1 MNVVIILII
10 VLLIG
15 LQLFILL
22 KTHKKSKVLASVF
35 ETTTEG
41 YKVEKYYIP
50 KKELSSTT
58 YDIILSDKRRY
69 KRKGDDVETYEDV
82 VFTEAGDVDGLPG
95 VPSIEKKTRIICKA
109 KAKDKEEVSLISL
122 PGENPLQKEINRV
135 LNNYLIRNK
144 GAASDYGLIKDVVE
158 RNCNSLEEEIETQT
172 PWPLYFGLMGTM
184 LGIIVGIGDIA
195 INVGFDQFVEKPEEH
210 IGGLM
215 GDVAMAMIVS
225 CCGILF
231 TTTLSFFAKKA
242 KSILE
247 TRKNAFYSWFQSEL
261 MPIISKENASTGLKR
276 LEENL
281 SKFNESFED
290 NVKELNATFSVV
302 KETSGNQALL
312 MKTLNK
318 MDLKKMAEANIEI
331 LSRFNQTVG
340 QLEKFNSYINYSQTV
355 LDDIAQRNTAISEA
369 TISVDSNLDKALNE
383 LKNGVEQQMSV
394 LRDSLRKSEE
404 EMEKLVACESRLFAN
419 QDSKINA
426 FFDSIQSF
434 KPLIEGINSWK
445 KDLKSQ
451 TMEISRLVDAISQMP
466 LHDGDGGVVI
476 KEKKTLNPVLI
487 SIVAVVVLLLGG
499 NMYYSWKMTN
509 AIKGLVEVQA
519 PQQAGSDTLMQEVA
533 PTPVSDTVVA
543 ATEKKVPAVMSKT
556 KEQLKTQ
563 PQATKSSQK
572 TEVRYNKRSSL
583 AY

>member
-10 VLLIG
+10 VVLIG

-95 VPSIEKKTRIICKA
+95 VPSIEKKTRIIC

-434 KPLIEGINSWK
+434 KPLIEGINSWE

-519 PQQAGSDTLMQEVA
+519 PQQADTDTLMQEVA

-563 PQATKSSQK
+563 AQTKKSSQK
-572 TEVRYNKRSSL
+572 TEVRHNNKRSSL

>member
-1 MNVVIILII
+1 M
-10 VLLIG
+10 
-15 LQLFILL
+15 
-22 KTHKKSKVLASVF
+22 
-35 ETTTEG
+35 
-41 YKVEKYYIP
+41 
-50 KKELSSTT
+50 
-58 YDIILSDKRRY
+58 
-69 KRKGDDVETYEDV
+69 
-82 VFTEAGDVDGLPG
+82 
-95 VPSIEKKTRIICKA
+95 
-109 KAKDKEEVSLISL
+109 
-122 PGENPLQKEINRV
+122 

-445 KDLKSQ
+445 KDLKNQ

-519 PQQAGSDTLMQEVA
+519 PQQADTDTLMQEVA
-533 PTPVSDTVVA
+533 PMPVSDTVVA
-543 ATEKKVPAVMSKT
+543 ATEKIVPAVMSKT

-563 PQATKSSQK
+563 PQAKKSSQK
-572 TEVRYNKRSSL
+572 TEVRHNNKRSSL

>member
-10 VLLIG
+10 VVLIG

-95 VPSIEKKTRIICKA
+95 VPSIEKKTRIIC

-445 KDLKSQ
+445 KDLKNQ

-519 PQQAGSDTLMQEVA
+519 PQQADTDTLMQEVA

-543 ATEKKVPAVMSKT
+543 ATEKIVPAVMSKT

-563 PQATKSSQK
+563 PQAKKSSQK

>member
-10 VLLIG
+10 VVLIG

-41 YKVEKYYIP
+41 YKVVKYYIP

-58 YDIILSDKRRY
+58 YDIILSDERRY

-95 VPSIEKKTRIICKA
+95 VPSIEKKTRIIC

-519 PQQAGSDTLMQEVA
+519 PQQADTDTLMQEVA

-556 KEQLKTQ
+556 KEQLKKQ
-563 PQATKSSQK
+563 PQTKKSSQK

>member
-10 VLLIG
+10 VVLIG

-109 KAKDKEEVSLISL
+109 KDKEEVSLISL

-144 GAASDYGLIKDVVE
+144 GAASDYGLIQDVVE

-445 KDLKSQ
+445 KDLKNQ

-519 PQQAGSDTLMQEVA
+519 PQQADTDTLMQEVA

-543 ATEKKVPAVMSKT
+543 ATEKIVPAVMSKT

-563 PQATKSSQK
+563 PQAKKSSQK
-572 TEVRYNKRSSL
+572 TEVRHNNKRSSL

>member
-95 VPSIEKKTRIICKA
+95 VPSIEKKTRIIC

-519 PQQAGSDTLMQEVA
+519 PQQAGTDTLMQEVA

-543 ATEKKVPAVMSKT
+543 ATEKEVPAVMSKT

-563 PQATKSSQK
+563 PQTKKSSQK
-572 TEVRYNKRSSL
+572 TEVRHNNKRSSL

>member
-10 VLLIG
+10 VVLIG
-15 LQLFILL
+15 FQLFILL

-41 YKVEKYYIP
+41 YKVVKYYIP

-58 YDIILSDKRRY
+58 YDIILSDERRY

-95 VPSIEKKTRIICKA
+95 VPSIEKKTRIIC

-519 PQQAGSDTLMQEVA
+519 PQQADTDTLMQEVA

-563 PQATKSSQK
+563 PQTKKSSQK

>member
-10 VLLIG
+10 VVLIG
-15 LQLFILL
+15 FQLFILL

-41 YKVEKYYIP
+41 YKVVKYYIP

-58 YDIILSDKRRY
+58 YDIILSDERRY

-109 KAKDKEEVSLISL
+109 KDKEEVSLISL

-135 LNNYLIRNK
+135 LNNYLFRNK

-519 PQQAGSDTLMQEVA
+519 PQQADTDTLMQEVA

-556 KEQLKTQ
+556 KEQLKKQ
-563 PQATKSSQK
+563 PQTKKSSQK

>member
-41 YKVEKYYIP
+41 YKVVKYYIP

-58 YDIILSDKRRY
+58 YDIILSDERRY

-95 VPSIEKKTRIICKA
+95 VPSIEKKTRIIC

-519 PQQAGSDTLMQEVA
+519 PQQADTDTLMQEVA

-563 PQATKSSQK
+563 PQTKKSSQK

>member
-10 VLLIG
+10 VVLIG

-41 YKVEKYYIP
+41 YKVVKYYIP

-58 YDIILSDKRRY
+58 YDIILSDERRY

-95 VPSIEKKTRIICKA
+95 VPSIEKKTRIIC

-519 PQQAGSDTLMQEVA
+519 PQQADTDTLMQEVA

-563 PQATKSSQK
+563 PQTKKSSQK
-572 TEVRYNKRSSL
+572 TEVRHNNKRSSL

>member
-69 KRKGDDVETYEDV
+69 KKKGDDVETYEDV

-95 VPSIEKKTRIICKA
+95 VPSIEKKTRIIC

-519 PQQAGSDTLMQEVA
+519 PQQADTDTLMQEVA

-563 PQATKSSQK
+563 AQTKKSSQK
-572 TEVRYNKRSSL
+572 TEVRHNNKRSSL

>member
-109 KAKDKEEVSLISL
+109 KDKEEVSLISL

-144 GAASDYGLIKDVVE
+144 DAASDYGLIKDVVE

-434 KPLIEGINSWK
+434 KPLIEGINNWK

-451 TMEISRLVDAISQMP
+451 TMEISRLVDAISQMS

-519 PQQAGSDTLMQEVA
+519 PQQAGTDTLMQEVA

>member
-95 VPSIEKKTRIICKA
+95 VPSIEKKTRIIC

-318 MDLKKMAEANIEI
+318 MDLKKMAEANMEI

-445 KDLKSQ
+445 KDLKNQ

-519 PQQAGSDTLMQEVA
+519 PQQADTDTLMQEVA

-543 ATEKKVPAVMSKT
+543 ATEKIVPAVMSKT

-563 PQATKSSQK
+563 PQAKKSSQK
-572 TEVRYNKRSSL
+572 TEVRHNNKRSSL

>member
-10 VLLIG
+10 ILLIG

-95 VPSIEKKTRIICKA
+95 VPSIEKKTRIIC

-434 KPLIEGINSWK
+434 KPLIEGINNWK

-519 PQQAGSDTLMQEVA
+519 PQQAGTDTLMQEVA

>member
-10 VLLIG
+10 VVLIG

-58 YDIILSDKRRY
+58 YEIILSDKRRY

-95 VPSIEKKTRIICKA
+95 VPSIEKKTRIIC

-519 PQQAGSDTLMQEVA
+519 PQQADTDTLMQEVA
-533 PTPVSDTVVA
+533 PAPVSDTVVA

-563 PQATKSSQK
+563 PQTKKSSQK
-572 TEVRYNKRSSL
+572 TEVRHNNKRSSL

>member
-10 VLLIG
+10 VVLIG

-95 VPSIEKKTRIICKA
+95 VPSIEKKTRIIC

-445 KDLKSQ
+445 KDLKNQ

-519 PQQAGSDTLMQEVA
+519 PQQADTDTLMQEVA
-533 PTPVSDTVVA
+533 PMPVSDTVVA
-543 ATEKKVPAVMSKT
+543 ATEKIVPAVMSKT

-563 PQATKSSQK
+563 PQAKKSSQK
-572 TEVRYNKRSSL
+572 TEVRHNNKRSSL

>member
-95 VPSIEKKTRIICKA
+95 VPSIEKKTRIIC

-466 LHDGDGGVVI
+466 LHDGNGGVVI

-487 SIVAVVVLLLGG
+487 SIVAVVVLFLGG

-519 PQQAGSDTLMQEVA
+519 PQQADTDTLMQEVA
-533 PTPVSDTVVA
+533 PAPVSDTVVA

-563 PQATKSSQK
+563 PQTKKSSQK
-572 TEVRYNKRSSL
+572 TEVRHNNKRSSL

>member
-95 VPSIEKKTRIICKA
+95 VPSIEKKTRIIC

-519 PQQAGSDTLMQEVA
+519 PQQADTDTLMQEVA
-533 PTPVSDTVVA
+533 PAPVSDTVVA

-563 PQATKSSQK
+563 PQTKKSSQK
-572 TEVRYNKRSSL
+572 TEVRHNNKRSSL

>member
-95 VPSIEKKTRIICKA
+95 VPSIEKKTRIIC

-499 NMYYSWKMTN
+499 NMYYSWEMTN

-519 PQQAGSDTLMQEVA
+519 PQQADTDTLMQEVA

-563 PQATKSSQK
+563 AQTKKSSQK
-572 TEVRYNKRSSL
+572 TEVRHNNKRSSL

>member
-10 VLLIG
+10 VVLIG
-15 LQLFILL
+15 FQLFILL

-41 YKVEKYYIP
+41 YKVVKYYIP

-58 YDIILSDKRRY
+58 YDIILSDERRY
-69 KRKGDDVETYEDV
+69 KRKGDDVETYEEV

-95 VPSIEKKTRIICKA
+95 VPSIEKKTRIIC

-215 GDVAMAMIVS
+215 GDVAMIVS

-231 TTTLSFFAKKA
+231 TTTLSFIAKKA

-281 SKFNESFED
+281 SKFNDSFED

-312 MKTLNK
+312 MKTLNE

-340 QLEKFNSYINYSQTV
+340 QLEKFNSYINYSQSV

-394 LRDSLRKSEE
+394 LRDALRKSEE

-572 TEVRYNKRSSL
+572 TEVRYNKCSSL

>member
-10 VLLIG
+10 VVLIG
-15 LQLFILL
+15 FQLFILL

-41 YKVEKYYIP
+41 YKVVKYYIP

-58 YDIILSDKRRY
+58 YDIILSDERRY

-95 VPSIEKKTRIICKA
+95 VPSIEKKTRIIC

-519 PQQAGSDTLMQEVA
+519 PQQADTDTLMQEVA

-556 KEQLKTQ
+556 KEQLKKQ
-563 PQATKSSQK
+563 PQTKKSSQK

>member
-10 VLLIG
+10 VVLIG

-109 KAKDKEEVSLISL
+109 KDKEEVSLISL

-195 INVGFDQFVEKPEEH
+195 INVGFDKFVEKPEEH

-261 MPIISKENASTGLKR
+261 MPIIFKENASTGLKR

-445 KDLKSQ
+445 KDLKNQ

-519 PQQAGSDTLMQEVA
+519 PQQADTDTLMQEVA

-543 ATEKKVPAVMSKT
+543 ATEKIVPAVMSKT

-563 PQATKSSQK
+563 PQAKKSSQK

>member
-10 VLLIG
+10 VVLIG

-35 ETTTEG
+35 ETTAEG

-95 VPSIEKKTRIICKA
+95 VPSIEKKTRIIC

-355 LDDIAQRNTAISEA
+355 LDDIAQRNTAISGA

-519 PQQAGSDTLMQEVA
+519 PQQADTDTLMQEVA

-563 PQATKSSQK
+563 PQTKKSSQK
-572 TEVRYNKRSSL
+572 TEVRHNNKRSSL

>member
-69 KRKGDDVETYEDV
+69 KKKGDDVETYEDV

-95 VPSIEKKTRIICKA
+95 VPSIEKKTRIIC

-509 AIKGLVEVQA
+509 AIKGLVGVQA
-519 PQQAGSDTLMQEVA
+519 PQQADTDTLMQEVA

-563 PQATKSSQK
+563 AQTKKSSQK
-572 TEVRYNKRSSL
+572 TEVRHNNKRSSL

>member
-10 VLLIG
+10 AVLIG
-15 LQLFILL
+15 FQLFILL

-95 VPSIEKKTRIICKA
+95 VPSIEKKTRIIC

-519 PQQAGSDTLMQEVA
+519 PQQADTDTLMQEVA
-533 PTPVSDTVVA
+533 PAPVSDTVVA

-563 PQATKSSQK
+563 PQTKKSSQK
-572 TEVRYNKRSSL
+572 TEVRHNNKRSSL

>member
-10 VLLIG
+10 VVLIG

-22 KTHKKSKVLASVF
+22 KTHKKSQVLASVF

-41 YKVEKYYIP
+41 YKVVKYYIP
-50 KKELSSTT
+50 KKDLSSTT
-58 YDIILSDKRRY
+58 YDIILSDERRY

-95 VPSIEKKTRIICKA
+95 VPSIEKKTRIIC

-519 PQQAGSDTLMQEVA
+519 PQQADTDTLMQEVA

-563 PQATKSSQK
+563 PQTKKSSQK
-572 TEVRYNKRSSL
+572 TEVRHNNKRSSL

>member
-10 VLLIG
+10 VVLIG

-35 ETTTEG
+35 EATTEG
-41 YKVEKYYIP
+41 YKVVKYYIP

-58 YDIILSDKRRY
+58 YDIILSDERRY

-95 VPSIEKKTRIICKA
+95 VPSIEKKTRIIC

-281 SKFNESFED
+281 SKFNDSFED

-519 PQQAGSDTLMQEVA
+519 PQQADTDTLMQEVA

-563 PQATKSSQK
+563 PQTKKSSQK
-572 TEVRYNKRSSL
+572 TEVRHNNKRSSL

>member
-10 VLLIG
+10 VVLIG

-22 KTHKKSKVLASVF
+22 KTYKKSKVLASVF

-82 VFTEAGDVDGLPG
+82 VFTETGDVDGLPG
-95 VPSIEKKTRIICKA
+95 VPSIEKKTRIIC

-434 KPLIEGINSWK
+434 KPLIEGTNSWK

-487 SIVAVVVLLLGG
+487 SIVAAVVVLLLGG

-519 PQQAGSDTLMQEVA
+519 PQQADTDTLMQEVA
-533 PTPVSDTVVA
+533 PAPVSDTVVA

-563 PQATKSSQK
+563 PQTKKSSQK
-572 TEVRYNKRSSL
+572 TEVRHNNKRSSL

>member
-10 VLLIG
+10 VVLIG

-41 YKVEKYYIP
+41 YKVVKYYIP

-58 YDIILSDKRRY
+58 YDIILSDERRY

-95 VPSIEKKTRIICKA
+95 VPSIEKKTRIIC

-519 PQQAGSDTLMQEVA
+519 PQQADTDTLMQEVA

-543 ATEKKVPAVMSKT
+543 VTEKKVPAVMSKT

-563 PQATKSSQK
+563 PQTKKSSQK
-572 TEVRYNKRSSL
+572 TEVRHNNKRSSL

>member
-10 VLLIG
+10 VVLIG

-58 YDIILSDKRRY
+58 YEIILSDKRRY
-69 KRKGDDVETYEDV
+69 KKKGDDVETYEDV

-95 VPSIEKKTRIICKA
+95 VPSIEKKTRIIC

-445 KDLKSQ
+445 KDLKNQ

-519 PQQAGSDTLMQEVA
+519 LQQADTDTLMQEVA

-543 ATEKKVPAVMSKT
+543 ATEKIVPAVMSKT

-563 PQATKSSQK
+563 PQAKKSSQK
-572 TEVRYNKRSSL
+572 TEVRHNNKRSSL

>member
-1 MNVVIILII
+1 M
-10 VLLIG
+10 
-15 LQLFILL
+15 
-22 KTHKKSKVLASVF
+22 F

-58 YDIILSDKRRY
+58 YEIILSDKRRY

-95 VPSIEKKTRIICKA
+95 VPSIEKKTRIIC

-445 KDLKSQ
+445 KDLKNQ

-519 PQQAGSDTLMQEVA
+519 PQQADTDTLMQEVA
-533 PTPVSDTVVA
+533 PAPVSDTVVA
-543 ATEKKVPAVMSKT
+543 ATEKIVPAVMSKT

-563 PQATKSSQK
+563 PQAKKSSQK
-572 TEVRYNKRSSL
+572 TEVRHNNKRSSL

>member
-10 VLLIG
+10 VVLIG

-95 VPSIEKKTRIICKA
+95 VPSIEKKTRIIC

-445 KDLKSQ
+445 KDLKNQ

-519 PQQAGSDTLMQEVA
+519 PQQADTDTLMQEVA
-533 PTPVSDTVVA
+533 PMPVSDTVVA
-543 ATEKKVPAVMSKT
+543 ATEKNSAGGDVK
-556 KEQLKTQ
+556 
-563 PQATKSSQK
+563 
-572 TEVRYNKRSSL
+572 NKRTVKNTATGKKVKSEN
-583 AY
+583 

>member
-69 KRKGDDVETYEDV
+69 KKKGDDVETYEDV

-95 VPSIEKKTRIICKA
+95 VPSIEKKTRIIC

-434 KPLIEGINSWK
+434 KPLIECINSWK

-509 AIKGLVEVQA
+509 AIKGLVGVQA
-519 PQQAGSDTLMQEVA
+519 PQQADTDTLMQEVA

-563 PQATKSSQK
+563 AQTKKSSQK
-572 TEVRYNKRSSL
+572 TEVRHNNKRSSL

>member
-10 VLLIG
+10 VVLIG

-22 KTHKKSKVLASVF
+22 KTHKKSKVLALVF

-41 YKVEKYYIP
+41 YKVVKYYIP

-58 YDIILSDKRRY
+58 YDIILSDERRY

-95 VPSIEKKTRIICKA
+95 VPSIEKKTRIIC

-519 PQQAGSDTLMQEVA
+519 PQQADTDTLMQEVA

-563 PQATKSSQK
+563 PQTKKSSQK
-572 TEVRYNKRSSL
+572 TEVRHNNKRSSL

>member
-10 VLLIG
+10 VVLIG

-41 YKVEKYYIP
+41 YKVVKYYIP

-58 YDIILSDKRRY
+58 YDIILSDERRY

-95 VPSIEKKTRIICKA
+95 VPSIEKKTRIIC

-476 KEKKTLNPVLI
+476 KEKKALNPVLI

-519 PQQAGSDTLMQEVA
+519 PQQADTDTLMQEVA

-563 PQATKSSQK
+563 PQTKKSSQK
-572 TEVRYNKRSSL
+572 TEVRHNNKRSSL

>member
-10 VLLIG
+10 VVLIG

-95 VPSIEKKTRIICKA
+95 VPSIEKKTRIIC

-261 MPIISKENASTGLKR
+261 MPIIFKENASTGLKR

-519 PQQAGSDTLMQEVA
+519 PQQADTDTLMQEVA

-543 ATEKKVPAVMSKT
+543 ATEKKSAGGDVK
-556 KEQLKTQ
+556 
-563 PQATKSSQK
+563 
-572 TEVRYNKRSSL
+572 NKRTVKNT
-583 AY
+583 ATGNKVKPEN

>member
-69 KRKGDDVETYEDV
+69 KKKGDDVETYEDV

-95 VPSIEKKTRIICKA
+95 VPSIEKKTRIIC

-231 TTTLSFFAKKA
+231 TTTLSVFAKKA

-466 LHDGDGGVVI
+466 LPDGDGGVVI

-487 SIVAVVVLLLGG
+487 SIVAVVVFLLGG
-499 NMYYSWKMTN
+499 NMYYSWKMTS
-509 AIKGLVEVQA
+509 AIKGLVEAQA
-519 PQQAGSDTLMQEVA
+519 PQQADTDTLMQEVA
-533 PTPVSDTVVA
+533 PTPAPDTIVT
-543 ATEKKVPAVMSKT
+543 ATEKTVPSVMTKA
-556 KEQLKTQ
+556 KEQFKKQ
-563 PQATKSSQK
+563 PQATMSSQK
-572 TEVRYNKRSSL
+572 PEARYNNKRSSS

>member
-10 VLLIG
+10 VVLIG
-15 LQLFILL
+15 FQLFILL

-41 YKVEKYYIP
+41 YKVVKYYIP

-58 YDIILSDKRRY
+58 YDIILSDERRY

-95 VPSIEKKTRIICKA
+95 VPSIEKKTRIIC

-519 PQQAGSDTLMQEVA
+519 PQQADTDTLMQEVA

-563 PQATKSSQK
+563 PQTKKSSQN
-572 TEVRYNKRSSL
+572 TEVRHNNKRSSL

>member
-10 VLLIG
+10 VVLIG

-41 YKVEKYYIP
+41 YKVVKYYIP

-58 YDIILSDKRRY
+58 YDIILSDERRY

-95 VPSIEKKTRIICKA
+95 VPSIEKKTRIIC

-434 KPLIEGINSWK
+434 KPLIEGVNSWK

-519 PQQAGSDTLMQEVA
+519 PQQADTDTLMQEVA

-543 ATEKKVPAVMSKT
+543 ATEKKSASGDVK
-556 KEQLKTQ
+556 
-563 PQATKSSQK
+563 
-572 TEVRYNKRSSL
+572 NKRTVKNT
-583 AY
+583 ATDKKVKPEN

>member
-10 VLLIG
+10 VVLIG

-58 YDIILSDKRRY
+58 YEIILSDKRRY

-95 VPSIEKKTRIICKA
+95 VPSIEKKTRIIC

-445 KDLKSQ
+445 KDLKNQ

-519 PQQAGSDTLMQEVA
+519 LQQADTDTLMQEVA

-543 ATEKKVPAVMSKT
+543 ATEKIVPAVMSKT
-556 KEQLKTQ
+556 KEQLKNT
-563 PQATKSSQK
+563 ATGKKVKS
-572 TEVRYNKRSSL
+572 EN
-583 AY
+583 